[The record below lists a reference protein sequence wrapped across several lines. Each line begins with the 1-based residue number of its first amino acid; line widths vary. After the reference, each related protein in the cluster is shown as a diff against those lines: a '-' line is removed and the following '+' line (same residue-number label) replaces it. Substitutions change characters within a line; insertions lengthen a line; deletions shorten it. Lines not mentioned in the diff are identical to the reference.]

1 MTGKGS
7 SPRMRGTRSQFTT
20 IDNDGGIIPAHAGNT
35 CIFSTGCTRCWDH
48 PRACGEHELSIP
60 RKFTNSGSSPRMR
73 GTHVIYDGEQILV
86 GIIPA
91 HAGNTAAL
99 TARTQVLKDHPRACG
114 EHPSWGPPEPVWTG
128 SSPRM
133 RGTLF
138 RNGDD
143 AIRYGII
150 PAHAG
155 NTALRKHLRTGRGDH
170 PRACGEHYRV
180 AIAPV
185 ELRGSSPRMRGTLLP
200 CPRPTSLRG
209 IIPAH
214 AGNTSPSSTRSPTA
228 GDHPRACGEHAALN
242 VEALAAAG
250 SSPRMRGTLLSEGH
264 DE

>member
-1 MTGKGS
+1 M
-7 SPRMRGTRSQFTT
+7 
-20 IDNDGGIIPAHAGNT
+20 
-35 CIFSTGCTRCWDH
+35 W
-48 PRACGEHELSIP
+48 
-60 RKFTNSGSSPRMR
+60 GSSPRMR

-155 NTALRKHLRTGRGDH
+155 NTRVMPRPTGHVEDH
-170 PRACGEHYRV
+170 PRACGEHSSHVHVRR
-180 AIAPV
+180 AFA
-185 ELRGSSPRMRGTLLP
+185 GSSPRMRGTHRRHP
-200 CPRPTSLRG
+200 PAHPRPG

-214 AGNTSPSSTRSPTA
+214 AGNTAYGSGRPVNRR
-228 GDHPRACGEHAALN
+228 DHPRACGEH
-242 VEALAAAG
+242 
-250 SSPRMRGTLLSEGH
+250 SRR
-264 DE
+264 